1 MNGPAPLPK
10 EGTFWEHARGSTYV
24 ITGACRL
31 EKMWQRGVLYRG
43 VLYRPVSPPDE
54 DDGLPIA
61 RELDD
66 FLRRFTELP
75 GSPLKS

>member
-10 EGTFWEHARGSTYV
+10 EGTFWEHVRGSTYV

-31 EKMWQRGVLYRG
+31 EKTWQRG

-61 RELDD
+61 RELSD